1 MADVVARTLTA
12 TSPRY
17 SIIKD
22 LDRKIHEFSVSP
34 ETVDLIRGG
43 PGVDPASVP
52 LPISMMAFLVMTIQ
66 DTSKL
71 LLPDTIALRAKQK
84 KKNFESCYF
93 FIATS
98 LSRPS
103 SKTPMTR

>member
-12 TSPRY
+12 TAPRY

-43 PGVDPASVP
+43 PGVDPSSVP
-52 LPISMMAFLVMTIQ
+52 LPASMMAFLFMTVQ

-71 LLPDTIALRAKQK
+71 LSLPDTIALQAKQK
-84 KKNFESCYF
+84 
-93 FIATS
+93 TLS
-98 LSRPS
+98 LVVSSSQLLCPGPRRRP
-103 SKTPMTR
+103 R

>member
-84 KKNFESCYF
+84 NFESCCF
-93 FIATS
+93 FIAIS

>member
-52 LPISMMAFLVMTIQ
+52 LPVSMTAFIFLTVQ

-71 LLPDTIALRAKQK
+71 LSFLDTIAVQAKQK
-84 KKNFESCYF
+84 NFL
-93 FIATS
+93 S
-98 LSRPS
+98 LVVS
-103 SKTPMTR
+103 SSQLLCPGPR

>member
-84 KKNFESCYF
+84 KK
-93 FIATS
+93 
-98 LSRPS
+98 L
-103 SKTPMTR
+103 